1 MAEDTTSTVV
11 SGRRLD
17 GLDQQPT
24 IESQKRIISR
34 YVDLS
39 LPYTTFLTSNSLCVK
54 SHVVAQKFVGT

>member
-11 SGRRLD
+11 SGQRLD

-34 YVDLS
+34 YIDLS
-39 LPYTTFLTSNSLCVK
+39 LPYITFLTSNSLCAK